1 MDYYLNE
8 YSLRGQFKNID
19 EFIETLRTSTLP
31 ALNKIQD
38 EKGSILWKKDTFW
51 ELEICNGITILNIPK
66 KEMKETWK

>member
-38 EKGSILWKKDTFW
+38 EKEAYFGKKIPFGNWKYVM
-51 ELEICNGITILNIPK
+51 ELQF
-66 KEMKETWK
+66 